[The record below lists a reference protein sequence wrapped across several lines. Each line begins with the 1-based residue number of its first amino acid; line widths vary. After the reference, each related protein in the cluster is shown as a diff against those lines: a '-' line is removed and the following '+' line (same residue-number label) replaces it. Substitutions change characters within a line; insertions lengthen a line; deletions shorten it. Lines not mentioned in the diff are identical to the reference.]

1 MRKIERRYQYQKS
14 NKNTFITILL
24 IGLLLGIWIGYYIS
38 YEPSQQVETKVI
50 TEYIERPLN
59 DSYSSA
65 QINLAAVD
73 QDGNGVVTPLIVEIK
88 PGNGKILTN
97 IEKLLFW
104 IDTQQSIQVAKQVA
118 EDVTKLDVDKYDLI
132 YTVKSEATL
141 VGGPSAGASLTVATI
156 AALQKKEIKSDIM
169 MTGTIN
175 PDGTIGEV
183 GGILEKAK
191 IAKELGAKVFLVP
204 EGQGTQTYLKPEE
217 NCVRRGGF
225 IFCTTKYKEITV
237 NIGKDV
243 GISVIE
249 IEDINDALKYFIF

>member
-1 MRKIERRYQYQKS
+1 MKKYQYQRS
-14 NKNTFITILL
+14 NKNIFIAIFLFGILL
-24 IGLLLGIWIGYYIS
+24 GVWLGYYIS
-38 YEPSQQVETKVI
+38 YETYKPSEPEVI
-50 TEYIERPLN
+50 TKYVYEPSN
-59 DSYSSA
+59 VSYPYA
-65 QINLAAVD
+65 EINLAAVD
-73 QDGNGVVTPLIVEIK
+73 QNGNGVVTPLIVEVK
-88 PGNGKILTN
+88 PGDGKILTN

-104 IDTQQSIQVAKQVA
+104 IDTQQSIQIAKYVA
-118 EDVTKLDVDKYDLI
+118 ENVTNLDVDKYDLI
-132 YTVKSEATL
+132 YTIKSEATL

-156 AALQKKEIKSDIM
+156 AALENKKIKTDVM

-175 PDGTIGEV
+175 TDGTIGEV

-191 IAKELGAKVFLVP
+191 IAKELGAEVFLVP

-217 NCVRRGGF
+217 NCVKRGGF

-249 IEDINDALKYFIF
+249 VENINDALKYFIF